1 MPNNKGAVAEGK
13 KMLLLALAYLNDQLS
28 TKTFLNGERP
38 SIADCA
44 VVASLSLAF
53 KQVLAPE
60 YRKNVPHVT
69 RWFQTCVHKMSAF
82 GAHKLCEKEAQFDS
96 KTFGA
101 LNKKDGKQAG
111 KAKKEQPK
119 KQEKAKPKAEP
130 KPVEKKPEKPKDPF
144 AAMPGAYDMDA
155 WKRCYSNEDTLPTAM
170 KYFWEKMDAE
180 NYSVWFCKYQYGHE
194 ISMSFMASNLIRG
207 FYQRIEKM
215 RKNSFASMCYF
226 GGQEKGDI
234 EISGVWFW
242 KGHELAFDLCED
254 WQTDYEQYDW
264 TKLDTTNAEHRQKI
278 ENYMSWE
285 GKFENGK
292 PLINGVI
299 WK

>member
-1 MPNNKGAVAEGK
+1 MG
-13 KMLLLALAYLNDQLS
+13 
-28 TKTFLNGERP
+28 
-38 SIADCA
+38 
-44 VVASLSLAF
+44 
-53 KQVLAPE
+53 
-60 YRKNVPHVT
+60 
-69 RWFQTCVHKMSAF
+69 
-82 GAHKLCEKEAQFDS
+82 
-96 KTFGA
+96 
-101 LNKKDGKQAG
+101 
-111 KAKKEQPK
+111 
-119 KQEKAKPKAEP
+119 
-130 KPVEKKPEKPKDPF
+130 
-144 AAMPGAYDMDA
+144 DMDA

-194 ISMSFMASNLIRG
+194 ISMSFMAS
-207 FYQRIEKM
+207 K
-215 RKNSFASMCYF
+215 CYF

-285 GKFENGK
+285 GKFENNK

>member
-1 MPNNKGAVAEGK
+1 MG
-13 KMLLLALAYLNDQLS
+13 MLLLALAYLNDQLS

-144 AAMPGAYDMDA
+144 SVMPGAYDMDA

-170 KYFWEKMDAE
+170 KYFWEKMG
-180 NYSVWFCKYQYGHE
+180 K
-194 ISMSFMASNLIRG
+194 L
-207 FYQRIEKM
+207 
-215 RKNSFASMCYF
+215 SFAFMCYF

-285 GKFENGK
+285 GKFENNK